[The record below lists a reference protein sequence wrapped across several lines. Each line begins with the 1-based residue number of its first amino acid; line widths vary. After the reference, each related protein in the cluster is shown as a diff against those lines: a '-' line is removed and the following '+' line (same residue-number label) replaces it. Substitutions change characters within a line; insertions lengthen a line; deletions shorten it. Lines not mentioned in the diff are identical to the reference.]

1 MVASRQDLMG
11 ADTFYPLLPDEAAR
25 APLLERSAELV
36 AEGQRLP
43 SAAGGITAALSPLL
57 RSVNSYYSN
66 KIEGQHTRPRDLQR
80 ALEQEFDA
88 DLEQARKQR
97 LAVAHI
103 DAELALEAA
112 LPSNRTEL
120 YASSFVQSIHAALY
134 GRLTD
139 ADRTTD
145 EGEIIMPGAWRTSL
159 VTAGRHLAPAPARI
173 VPLLGEWNRGYGG
186 LPGLEQALLAAA
198 CSHHR
203 LLWVHPFVDGNGRTA
218 RLHTHLVLTALG
230 VTHGLWSPL
239 RGMAR
244 DQEGYYARL
253 NNADLPRRNDLDGRG
268 PLSQE
273 ELVAFARWL
282 LELCLDQARFMRGL
296 LGLDQLKGR
305 LADLLRW
312 LEAHPWPVGSE
323 SSVVKIEALEALHY
337 VAISGPLERAR
348 FTAMTGLPPRT
359 ARRVLASLLAFGV
372 LREESP
378 RSPVRFGIPLASLRF
393 LFPKLW
399 PEAESEV

>member
-1 MVASRQDLMG
+1 MG
-11 ADTFYPLLPDEAAR
+11 AHGFQPLLPDEAAR
-25 APLLERSAELV
+25 APLLEQAAELV
-36 AEGQRLP
+36 AEGQRLQP
-43 SAAGGITAALSPLL
+43 AGCVAAALSPLL
-57 RSVNSYYSN
+57 RCMNSYYSN
-66 KIEGQHTRPRDLQR
+66 KIEGQHTRPGDIQR
-80 ALEQEFDA
+80 ALDRQFDA
-88 DLEQARKQR
+88 DLKQARKQR

-103 DAELALEAA
+103 DAERALEAA
-112 LPSNRTEL
+112 VPSDRMAL
-120 YASSFVQSIHAALY
+120 YAPNFVQTIHAALY
-134 GRLTD
+134 GRLAE
-139 ADRTTD
+139 ADRSTD
-145 EGEIIMPGAWRTSL
+145 EGEIVVPGAWRTSI
-159 VTAGRHLAPAPARI
+159 VTAGRHLAPAPALI
-173 VPLLGEWNRGYGG
+173 EPLLAAWQQSYGKP
-186 LPGLEQALLAAA
+186 PGLEQALVAAA

-203 LLWVHPFVDGNGRTA
+203 LAWVHPFADGNGRTA

-230 VTHGLWSPL
+230 VTHGIWSPL

-273 ELVAFARWL
+273 QLVAFARWL
-282 LELCLDQARFMRGL
+282 LELCLDQARFMREL
-296 LGLDQLKGR
+296 LGLEQLKGR

-312 LEAHPWPVGSE
+312 LDAHPWPVGSE

-337 VAISGPLERAR
+337 VALSGPLERAR

-372 LREESP
+372 LIEDSP
-378 RSPVRFGIPLASLRF
+378 RSPVRFGVPLASLRF

-399 PEAESEV
+399 PEAESSEA